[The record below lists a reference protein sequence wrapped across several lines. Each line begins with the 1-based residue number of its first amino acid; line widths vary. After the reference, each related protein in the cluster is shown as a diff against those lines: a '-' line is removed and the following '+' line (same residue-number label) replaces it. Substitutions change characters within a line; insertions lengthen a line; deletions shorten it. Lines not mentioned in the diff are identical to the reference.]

1 MNITDTL
8 LSVAGMENADLNLGQ
23 VEVTA
28 EAVAEAVLDKEL
40 AEVETELAVQ
50 DKAIQENEVKLEI
63 VAEKVEELAAEVA
76 GMEAMLAGGA
86 AFNAAL
92 FQDKFARAANLA
104 SRLGAVKTEVQGSEA
119 YADASTAQIQSY
131 AGMESFKD
139 TMKKAGSSVKKF
151 FVDLYNSFIAWFTGI
166 FNKFK
171 GLESK
176 AKALSAKNTGEPKEK
191 VNLSASASWLPDS
204 GILQPAAPMAKVVAA
219 VDTAA
224 KAAGADGALA
234 AIQNAVKALK
244 ELGTASQTSS
254 TENAETF
261 KVSVGDGQFTIVY
274 PKTVAGLS
282 SVNVSGMSG
291 GEAKKDETGYNK
303 GKLGQILAN
312 VTSQAKTLQFS
323 KLDASAL
330 KSQRDATIASLER
343 MAAED
348 KADIKADVA
357 GIKAAVRAGLKLQ
370 KGGQSLA
377 ADLLQAQ
384 LSLVSAHF

>member
-1 MNITDTL
+1 MNITETL
-8 LSVAGMENADLNLGQ
+8 LGVAGMESADLNLGQ

-40 AEVETELAVQ
+40 AEVEAELATQ
-50 DKAIQENEVKLEI
+50 EKDIQENEVKLEI
-63 VAEKVEELAAEVA
+63 VSEKVEELAAEVA
-76 GMEAMLAGGA
+76 GMESMLSGG
-86 AFNAAL
+86 AFNAVL
-92 FQDKFARAANLA
+92 FQDKFARASRLNA
-104 SRLGAVKTEVQGSEA
+104 RLGATPVEVQGSEA

-131 AGMESFKD
+131 SGMEAFKD

-171 GLESK
+171 GLEAK
-176 AKALSAKNTGEPKEK
+176 AKALASKNTGEPKEK

-204 GILQPAAPMAKVVAA
+204 GTLQPAGPMAKVVAA

-224 KAAGADGALA
+224 KAAGAEGALT
-234 AIQNAVKALK
+234 AIQNAVKGLK

-303 GKLGQILAN
+303 GKLGTILAN

-330 KSQRDATIASLER
+330 KSQRDATIATLER

-348 KADIKADVA
+348 KADVKADVA

-370 KGGQSLA
+370 KGGQALA